1 MLLYLYMLCF
11 SQATVSVKISNF
23 VSVVFMSYPIDNLKK
38 KQKCYRK
45 CVYCIILLNSGF
57 LGFFFN
63 LVYVLWL
70 GFQWVKYLFYYF
82 VWSTF

>member
-1 MLLYLYMLCF
+1 
-11 SQATVSVKISNF
+11 
-23 VSVVFMSYPIDNLKK
+23 MSYPIDNLKK
-38 KQKCYRK
+38 NFFYRK
-45 CVYCIILLNSGF
+45 CVYCIVLLNSV
-57 LGFFFN
+57 LKKKKN

>member
-38 KQKCYRK
+38 KENVIEN
-45 CVYCIILLNSGF
+45 VYI
-57 LGFFFN
+57 
-63 LVYVLWL
+63 VLS
-70 GFQWVKYLFYYF
+70 Y
-82 VWSTF
+82 

>member
-38 KQKCYRK
+38 KKMLFIQKRERERERERE
-45 CVYCIILLNSGF
+45 G
-57 LGFFFN
+57 G
-63 LVYVLWL
+63 
-70 GFQWVKYLFYYF
+70 GG
-82 VWSTF
+82 